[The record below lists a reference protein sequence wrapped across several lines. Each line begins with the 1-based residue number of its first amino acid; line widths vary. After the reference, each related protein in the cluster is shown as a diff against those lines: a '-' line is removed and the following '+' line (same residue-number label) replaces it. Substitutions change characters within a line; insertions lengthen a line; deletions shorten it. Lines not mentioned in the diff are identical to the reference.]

1 MIEKISNINET
12 IKNNITNND
21 TIFIGGFGHLIPFFL
36 SHELIRQNKKDLTI
50 CRSGADILFDQLIA
64 AKIIKKVIFG
74 YIGNPSIGLSH
85 SFNRA
90 YKSKK
95 IEVEE
100 WTNQSMILRF
110 HAARMGVSYLPSK
123 ILQIGDKPPSI
134 DYLQSTSCPYTGNIY
149 SAIPSLKPDVALI
162 HAQKADKY
170 GNVQMWGIDG
180 DTIEGALASDKIIVS
195 VEKIIDNE
203 TLKLSPEK
211 TVIPSH
217 RVTSIV
223 EVPFGAYPSYV
234 SGFYS
239 RDDDHYKEY
248 DSISRDEDKLAQY
261 LDEWIYSSETITEYQ
276 EMIGKEKL
284 IDLEKGPCGKYESI

>member
-12 IKNNITNND
+12 IKNNITDND

-248 DSISRDEDKLAQY
+248 DSISRDEDKLVQY

-284 IDLEKGPCGKYESI
+284 IDLEKGPCGKI

>member
-12 IKNNITNND
+12 IKNNITDND

-284 IDLEKGPCGKYESI
+284 IDLEKGPCGKI

>member
-50 CRSGADILFDQLIA
+50 CRSGADILFYQLIA

-276 EMIGKEKL
+276 ETIGKEKL
-284 IDLEKGPCGKYESI
+284 IDLEKGPCGKI

>member
-1 MIEKISNINET
+1 
-12 IKNNITNND
+12 
-21 TIFIGGFGHLIPFFL
+21 
-36 SHELIRQNKKDLTI
+36 
-50 CRSGADILFDQLIA
+50 
-64 AKIIKKVIFG
+64 
-74 YIGNPSIGLSH
+74 
-85 SFNRA
+85 
-90 YKSKK
+90 
-95 IEVEE
+95 
-100 WTNQSMILRF
+100 MILRF

-284 IDLEKGPCGKYESI
+284 IDLEKGSCGKI

>member
-180 DTIEGALASDKIIVS
+180 DTIEGALASDKIVGS
-195 VEKIIDNE
+195 GEKIIGNE

-284 IDLEKGPCGKYESI
+284 IDLEKGSCGKI

>member
-180 DTIEGALASDKIIVS
+180 DTIEGALASDKISVS

-261 LDEWIYSSETITEYQ
+261 LDQWIYSSETITEYQ

-284 IDLEKGPCGKYESI
+284 IDLEKGPCGKI

>member
-149 SAIPSLKPDVALI
+149 SAIPYLKPDVALI

-276 EMIGKEKL
+276 ETIGKEKL
-284 IDLEKGPCGKYESI
+284 IDLEKGPCGKI

>member
-284 IDLEKGPCGKYESI
+284 IDLEKGPCGKI

>member
-12 IKNNITNND
+12 IKNNITDND

-90 YKSKK
+90 YKSKT

-100 WTNQSMILRF
+100 WTNQSMILRL

-195 VEKIIDNE
+195 VEEIIDNE

-248 DSISRDEDKLAQY
+248 DSISRDENKLAQY
-261 LDEWIYSSETITEYQ
+261 LDEWIYSSKTITEYQ
-276 EMIGKEKL
+276 EMIRKEKL
-284 IDLEKGPCGKYESI
+284 IDLEKGPCGKI

>member
-21 TIFIGGFGHLIPFFL
+21 TIFIGGFGHLISFFL

-248 DSISRDEDKLAQY
+248 DRISRDEDKLAQY
-261 LDEWIYSSETITEYQ
+261 LDDWIYSSETITEYQ
-276 EMIGKEKL
+276 EMIGKERL
-284 IDLEKGPCGKYESI
+284 IDLEKGPCGKI

>member
-195 VEKIIDNE
+195 VEEIIDNE

>member
-195 VEKIIDNE
+195 VEEIIDNE

-284 IDLEKGPCGKYESI
+284 IDLEKGPCGKI

>member
-85 SFNRA
+85 SFNRD

-195 VEKIIDNE
+195 VEEIIDNE

-261 LDEWIYSSETITEYQ
+261 LDQWIYSSETITEYQ
-276 EMIGKEKL
+276 EMIGKERL
-284 IDLEKGPCGKYESI
+284 IDLAKGLCGKI

>member
-134 DYLQSTSCPYTGNIY
+134 DYLQSTNCPYTGNIY

-261 LDEWIYSSETITEYQ
+261 LDQWIYSSETITEYQ
-276 EMIGKEKL
+276 EMIGKERL
-284 IDLEKGPCGKYESI
+284 IDLAKGLCGKI

>member
-1 MIEKISNINET
+1 MIEKISNINEA
-12 IKNNITNND
+12 IKNNITDND

-90 YKSKK
+90 YKSKT

-100 WTNQSMILRF
+100 WTNQSMILRL

-149 SAIPSLKPDVALI
+149 SAIPSLKPHVALI

-195 VEKIIDNE
+195 VEEIIDNE

-276 EMIGKEKL
+276 EMIGKERL
-284 IDLEKGPCGKYESI
+284 IDLAKGLCGKI

>member
-12 IKNNITNND
+12 IKNNITDND

-248 DSISRDEDKLAQY
+248 DRISRDEDKLAQY
-261 LDEWIYSSETITEYQ
+261 LDDWIYSSETITEYH
-276 EMIGKEKL
+276 EMIGKERL
-284 IDLEKGPCGKYESI
+284 IDLEKGPCGKI

>member
-12 IKNNITNND
+12 IKNNITDND

-195 VEKIIDNE
+195 VEEIIDND
-203 TLKLSPEK
+203 TIKLSPEK

-284 IDLEKGPCGKYESI
+284 IDLEKGSCGKI

>member
-12 IKNNITNND
+12 IKNNNTNND

-276 EMIGKEKL
+276 ETIGKEKL
-284 IDLEKGPCGKYESI
+284 IDLEKGPCGKI

>member
-149 SAIPSLKPDVALI
+149 SAIPYLKPDVALI

-211 TVIPSH
+211 IVIPSH

-276 EMIGKEKL
+276 ETIGKEKL
-284 IDLEKGPCGKYESI
+284 IDLEKGPCGKI

>member
-1 MIEKISNINET
+1 MRA
-12 IKNNITNND
+12 IKNNITDND

-90 YKSKK
+90 YKSKT

-195 VEKIIDNE
+195 VEEIIDNE

-248 DSISRDEDKLAQY
+248 DSISRDENKLAQY
-261 LDEWIYSSETITEYQ
+261 LDEWIYSSKTITEYQ

-284 IDLEKGPCGKYESI
+284 IDLEKGPCGKI

>member
-90 YKSKK
+90 YKSKT

-284 IDLEKGPCGKYESI
+284 IDLEKGPCGKI

>member
-195 VEKIIDNE
+195 VEEIIDNE
-203 TLKLSPEK
+203 TIKLSPEK

-217 RVTSIV
+217 RVSSII

-284 IDLEKGPCGKYESI
+284 IDLEKGPCGKI

>member
-1 MIEKISNINET
+1 MIEKISNINEA
-12 IKNNITNND
+12 IKNNISNND
-21 TIFIGGFGHLIPFFL
+21 IIFIGGFGHLIPFFL

-90 YKSKK
+90 YKSKI

-100 WTNQSMILRF
+100 WTNQSMILRL

-123 ILQIGDKPPSI
+123 ILQIGDKPSNI

-149 SAIPSLKPDVALI
+149 TAIPSLKPDVALI
-162 HAQKADKY
+162 HAQQADKY

-195 VEKIIDNE
+195 VEEIIDNKAP
-203 TLKLSPEK
+203 KLSPEK
-211 TVIPSH
+211 TVIPAH

-223 EVPFGAYPSYV
+223 KVPFGAYPSYV
-234 SGFYS
+234 SGFYT
-239 RDDDHYKEY
+239 RDDQHDKEY
-248 DSISRDEDKLAQY
+248 DSISRDEDKLARY
-261 LDEWIYSSETITEYQ
+261 LDKWIYSSETITEYQ
-276 EMIGKEKL
+276 QMIGKERL
-284 IDLEKGPCGKYESI
+284 IDLEKGLCGKI

>member
-1 MIEKISNINET
+1 
-12 IKNNITNND
+12 
-21 TIFIGGFGHLIPFFL
+21 
-36 SHELIRQNKKDLTI
+36 
-50 CRSGADILFDQLIA
+50 
-64 AKIIKKVIFG
+64 
-74 YIGNPSIGLSH
+74 
-85 SFNRA
+85 
-90 YKSKK
+90 
-95 IEVEE
+95 
-100 WTNQSMILRF
+100 
-110 HAARMGVSYLPSK
+110 
-123 ILQIGDKPPSI
+123 
-134 DYLQSTSCPYTGNIY
+134 LQSTSCPYTGNIY

>member
-36 SHELIRQNKKDLTI
+36 SHELIRQNKKNLTI

-284 IDLEKGPCGKYESI
+284 IDLEKGPCGKI

>member
-12 IKNNITNND
+12 IKNNITDND

-284 IDLEKGPCGKYESI
+284 IDLEKGLCGKI

>member
-276 EMIGKEKL
+276 ETIGKEKL
-284 IDLEKGPCGKYESI
+284 IDLEKGPCGKI

>member
-284 IDLEKGPCGKYESI
+284 IDLEKGLCGKI

>member
-211 TVIPSH
+211 TVIPAH
-217 RVTSIV
+217 RVTSII

-276 EMIGKEKL
+276 ETIGKEKL
-284 IDLEKGPCGKYESI
+284 IDLEKGPCGKI

>member
-12 IKNNITNND
+12 IKNNITDND

-36 SHELIRQNKKDLTI
+36 SHELIRQNKKNLTI

-284 IDLEKGPCGKYESI
+284 IDLEKGPCGKI

>member
-1 MIEKISNINET
+1 
-12 IKNNITNND
+12 
-21 TIFIGGFGHLIPFFL
+21 
-36 SHELIRQNKKDLTI
+36 
-50 CRSGADILFDQLIA
+50 
-64 AKIIKKVIFG
+64 
-74 YIGNPSIGLSH
+74 
-85 SFNRA
+85 
-90 YKSKK
+90 
-95 IEVEE
+95 
-100 WTNQSMILRF
+100 MILRF

-284 IDLEKGPCGKYESI
+284 IDLEKGPCGKI

>member
-90 YKSKK
+90 YKSKT

-100 WTNQSMILRF
+100 WTNQSMILRL

-261 LDEWIYSSETITEYQ
+261 LDDWIYSSETITEYQ
-276 EMIGKEKL
+276 EMIGKERL
-284 IDLEKGPCGKYESI
+284 IDLEKGPCGKI